1 MRSCNSYQDI
11 KTPEDMEYEE
21 RVNSIFNELCDE
33 FSDQIEEHGMNWM
46 QKASLMER
54 ARDRE
59 NSKKAKKCKYC
70 KGSGMV
76 AMGTDMF
83 GNTIKGLKEC
93 PICKGTGEKPN
104 EETK

>member
-21 RVNSIFNELCDE
+21 RVDSIFNELCDE

-54 ARDRE
+54 ARQIARKRVRE
-59 NSKKAKKCKYC
+59 
-70 KGSGMV
+70 
-76 AMGTDMF
+76 
-83 GNTIKGLKEC
+83 
-93 PICKGTGEKPN
+93 
-104 EETK
+104 EENVD

>member
-54 ARDRE
+54 ARQIARKRVRE
-59 NSKKAKKCKYC
+59 
-70 KGSGMV
+70 
-76 AMGTDMF
+76 
-83 GNTIKGLKEC
+83 
-93 PICKGTGEKPN
+93 
-104 EETK
+104 EENLD

>member
-54 ARDRE
+54 ARQIARKRVRE
-59 NSKKAKKCKYC
+59 
-70 KGSGMV
+70 
-76 AMGTDMF
+76 
-83 GNTIKGLKEC
+83 
-93 PICKGTGEKPN
+93 
-104 EETK
+104 EENVD